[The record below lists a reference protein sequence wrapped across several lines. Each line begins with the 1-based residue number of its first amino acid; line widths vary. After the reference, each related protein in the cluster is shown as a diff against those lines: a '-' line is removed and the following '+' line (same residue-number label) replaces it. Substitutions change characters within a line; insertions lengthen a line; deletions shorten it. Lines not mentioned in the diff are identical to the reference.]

1 MPENAGKKRKK
12 INTAP
17 SSVVFSKESIH
28 LISQDRDT
36 DSLFTHALLLL
47 GRSLGKIE
55 ATIFAW
61 DKHENIL
68 RCQKVL
74 FMGVIQEGAE
84 LIALTK
90 EMPLWQL
97 VTGTTDIVIDRGRH
111 KSACFALRFK
121 NEFLGMV
128 RVSLLT
134 GTSLTQNIISQIHT
148 FCMELAISLKNLTL
162 FLQNEIHMRQLKGSF
177 EITSNIV
184 KSIYLN
190 KLLGLVVKS
199 IVKNLGF
206 DRVRLYLVNKD
217 EKLLKGEIS
226 YDMRGE
232 TTSLE
237 KECYSLEHG
246 IHPFVDMV
254 LQFPDRET
262 AVEFH
267 DRVVYV
273 PLHVKDQVVGILV
286 VDNILSQEKISS
298 DEIQTI
304 KSFAGQIAM
313 AVENARLFEK
323 VQELSITD
331 GLTRLFIIR
340 HFKARL
346 ETELYRCKRYG
357 DVLTLFILD
366 VDNFKSV
373 NDTYGHPNGDAVL
386 QSIAKNIKENLR
398 KTDFA
403 CRYGGDEFMVCL
415 PNLKSQDTIE
425 FGKRVLN
432 SILLTAPIVNGARI
446 PVTLSI
452 GASCFPENSEDIEE
466 IIKQADRALYK
477 AKNQGKNQICIWTPD
492 LR

>member
-1 MPENAGKKRKK
+1 MTDGKGKKKK
-12 INTAP
+12 KNAMT
-17 SSVVFSKESIH
+17 SSDMVFSKESIH

-47 GRSLGKIE
+47 GKSLGKIE
-55 ATIFAW
+55 AAIFSW
-61 DKHENIL
+61 DKQENIL

-84 LIALTK
+84 LIPLTK

-97 VTGTTDIVIDRGRH
+97 VTSTTDIVIDKGKR
-111 KSACFALRFK
+111 KNACFALRFK
-121 NEFLGMV
+121 REFLGMM
-128 RVSLLT
+128 RVSLLN
-134 GTSLTQNIISQIHT
+134 GNSLTQNIISQIHT
-148 FCMELAISLKNLTL
+148 FCLELAISLKNLTL

-206 DRVRLYLVNKD
+206 DRVRLYLVNWE
-217 EKLLKGEIS
+217 EKFLKGEIS

-237 KECYSLEHG
+237 KECYPLESG

-254 LQFPDRET
+254 LQFPEKET
-262 AVEFH
+262 VIEFH
-267 DRVVYV
+267 DRVIYV
-273 PLHVKDQVVGILV
+273 PLYVKEQVVGILV
-286 VDNILSQEKISS
+286 VDNILSQEKITS
-298 DEIQTI
+298 DEIQTV

-331 GLTRLFIIR
+331 SLTGLFIIR

-346 ETELYRCKRYG
+346 ETEFYRIKRYG

-386 QSIAKNIKENLR
+386 QCIAKNIKENLR

-403 CRYGGDEFMVCL
+403 CRYGGDEFMICL
-415 PNLKSQDTIE
+415 PNLKSKDTVE
-425 FGKRVLN
+425 FAKRLLN
-432 SILLTAPIVNGARI
+432 SILLTAPVVNGSRI

-452 GASCFPENSEDIEE
+452 VASCFPENSEDIEE
-466 IIKQADRALYK
+466 IIKQ
-477 AKNQGKNQICIWTPD
+477 
-492 LR
+492 